1 MSKEPGL
8 TLGRVVAIERNA
20 LAAIEAVKQMNVRVS
35 QLEAQL
41 ETVHA
46 QKLQL
51 EQQIQALNVR
61 IAMMAGNGST

>member
-20 LAAIEAVKQMNVRVS
+20 LAAIEAAKQMNVRVS